1 MFKSFQEIE
10 HAVLDSAK
18 RARIALAGAHD
29 LDALSSL
36 VRAREAGIAHGILIG
51 RTEQVREILKRLG
64 QLETDWELIEEPDAA
79 QAAARACRLVKA
91 GEADIPMKGI
101 MQTADFMRAILD
113 KSNGFVPEKQL
124 LSQATVFEF
133 QGRLMVASDCA
144 VNIAP
149 EYPDKVKITQNAVDL
164 ARRLGCECPKV
175 AVLAPVEMVNPAMI
189 STVDAAMLSKAAER
203 GQIKNC
209 IVDGPLAL
217 DNALSKE
224 AARHKGITGPVAGE
238 ADVLILPDL
247 ASGNIFT
254 KSLTYV
260 TGLPTAGVLNGTTVP
275 VIMTSRTD
283 RAKDKYHAVLIAVM
297 QAVS

>member
-113 KSNGFVPEKQL
+113 KSNGFVLEKQL

-149 EYPDKVKITQNAVDL
+149 E
-164 ARRLGCECPKV
+164 
-175 AVLAPVEMVNPAMI
+175 
-189 STVDAAMLSKAAER
+189 
-203 GQIKNC
+203 
-209 IVDGPLAL
+209 
-217 DNALSKE
+217 
-224 AARHKGITGPVAGE
+224 
-238 ADVLILPDL
+238 
-247 ASGNIFT
+247 
-254 KSLTYV
+254 
-260 TGLPTAGVLNGTTVP
+260 
-275 VIMTSRTD
+275 
-283 RAKDKYHAVLIAVM
+283 
-297 QAVS
+297 

>member
-18 RARIALAGAHD
+18 RARVALAAAHD

-36 VRAREAGIAHGILIG
+36 VRAREAGIAQGILIG
-51 RTEQVREILKRLG
+51 RTERVREILKRLG

-79 QAAARACRLVKA
+79 QAAARACKA
-91 GEADIPMKGI
+91 GQADIPMKGI

-149 EYPDKVKITQNAVDL
+149 EYPDKVKIMQNAVDL
-164 ARRLGCECPKV
+164 ARRLGCVRPKA
-175 AVLAPVEMVNPAMI
+175 AVLAPVETVNPAMI
-189 STVDAAMLSKAAER
+189 STVEAAMLSKAAER

-217 DNALSKE
+217 DNALSEE
-224 AARHKGITGPVAGE
+224 AARHKGIASPVAGK

-260 TGLPTAGVLNGTTVP
+260 AGLPTAGVLNGTTVP

-283 RAKDKYHAVLIAVM
+283 RAQDKYHAVLIAVM